1 MNTTATLSYLR
12 VAPLSVVLSA
22 RFFQMAAMPVAVVSD
37 LNAEIINLKPLEQ
50 KELEKRGGARQQVR
64 TLFPLRRCPSR
75 LPSLSVTP
83 QMTIDADTS
92 HSRKKKKK
100 LEKYI
105 VCDVPESSH
114 LSLSSISGKEIET
127 GGARQHSC

>member
-50 KELEKRGGARQQVR
+50 KELEKRGGRDNRFV
-64 TLFPLRRCPSR
+64 
-75 LPSLSVTP
+75 LS
-83 QMTIDADTS
+83 S
-92 HSRKKKKK
+92 HS
-100 LEKYI
+100 
-105 VCDVPESSH
+105 VDVPAAYPPFRSPP
-114 LSLSSISGKEIET
+114 
-127 GGARQHSC
+127 R